1 MCFALAPENLNLT
14 HCIQGPKFLNCISR
28 KLCYPSPMLLEPL
41 PGYRLWTAIF
51 LLLLTANLHSSEE
64 ASPSRGK
71 LAFFQKYSSGVLH
84 SSCNDCHH
92 VTENRY
98 HDLHIPP
105 TYDEM
110 RYFLDSFRSRGLT
123 QRESNCRSCHQI
135 SPSHLLHRGR
145 ITPHLQN
152 WFQRQSSSRLAR
164 FKKASSECL
173 QCHKLDQKHYF
184 RAIKPGPPL
193 HHSYFRSSLKGVS
206 GASME
211 NVILD
216 CMNRYQLR
224 HDENQAKDLAAFIR
238 TISSPEQKD
247 PHPYAEIPRRLP
259 LNLKANL
266 LNGKTI
272 YEFSCKPCHQ
282 EKRITLFENVLS
294 REGIFRKLRGMEL
307 ARRKRIKKLD
317 GVQIKAVPD
326 LGLPSDLPSSPVEQ
340 MPLFREERLSD
351 QELIDVA
358 EYIVQKQRGL

>member
-1 MCFALAPENLNLT
+1 
-14 HCIQGPKFLNCISR
+14 
-28 KLCYPSPMLLEPL
+28 
-41 PGYRLWTAIF
+41 
-51 LLLLTANLHSSEE
+51 
-64 ASPSRGK
+64 
-71 LAFFQKYSSGVLH
+71 
-84 SSCNDCHH
+84 
-92 VTENRY
+92 
-98 HDLHIPP
+98 
-105 TYDEM
+105 
-110 RYFLDSFRSRGLT
+110 
-123 QRESNCRSCHQI
+123 
-135 SPSHLLHRGR
+135 
-145 ITPHLQN
+145 
-152 WFQRQSSSRLAR
+152 
-164 FKKASSECL
+164 
-173 QCHKLDQKHYF
+173 
-184 RAIKPGPPL
+184 
-193 HHSYFRSSLKGVS
+193 
-206 GASME
+206 ME